1 VLRWAT
7 GLAGIALAFPD
18 LDTDPGMAAALTGL
32 LAWST
37 FRTFWL
43 VPATFANWSF
53 PQRTAGETPAEVVVA
68 ELGVGLSVVALS
80 GGWDSPFLLILVVG
94 VLLAG
99 LSRGYLGGFAAAG
112 LIGTVLSML
121 AWAVEGTRAE
131 PVTAAQAMLV
141 YVCTGAVAGFARRLF
156 VEAAAGEA
164 ATAQQVAQLAEVNAL
179 LSELARVAPGLP
191 ASLDLGEALT
201 SSVDRLAELFD
212 FTGAV
217 ILVLDPATGRWRASA
232 SRGLPVPAELAD
244 AELCPPLRE
253 AAHSGTVV
261 SLHHPG
267 AGMWPAGASGL
278 YAPLVARERLVA
290 LIALEHHQPDRYGSP
305 EAELL
310 ARLAPPLALAIDN
323 GLWFERLRRLGA
335 EAERER
341 LARSLHDRV
350 GAGLAYVGIELE
362 RLSRLDDPGPD
373 LARLRKEVGGL
384 VGEVRETLAQLR
396 ARVSETESLSRLAAA
411 HLPRFGA
418 RTGIM
423 ARFHD
428 GHPDRRLPLSVEQE
442 LWRILQ
448 EALSNVEHHSGAQTV
463 DVHLTVDEGRARLV
477 VADDGRGSDQ
487 AASGTLMGT
496 GLETIRERANSIG
509 ARMRIES
516 PPAGGFRLT
525 IEVASGPEV

>member
-1 VLRWAT
+1 MLRWT
-7 GLAGIALAFPD
+7 TVLAGFALAFSD

-43 VPATFANWSF
+43 VPTTFANWSV
-53 PQRTAGETPAEVVVA
+53 PHRTAGETPVEVVGA
-68 ELGVGLSVVALS
+68 ELGVGLTVVALS

-99 LSRGYLGGFAAAG
+99 LSRGYIGGFAAAG
-112 LIGTVLSML
+112 GIGTVLSLL
-121 AWAVEGTRAE
+121 AWAAEGTRAE

-156 VEAAAGEA
+156 VEAAADEA
-164 ATAQQVAQLAEVNAL
+164 ASAQQLAQLAEVNAL

-191 ASLDLGEALT
+191 SSLDLGEALT
-201 SSVDRLAELFD
+201 ASVDRLAELFD
-212 FTGAV
+212 FSGAV
-217 ILVLDPATGRWRASA
+217 ILVLDPATGHWRASA
-232 SRGLPVPAELAD
+232 SRGLPAPAELAD
-244 AELCPPLRE
+244 AELCPPLRD
-253 AAHSGTVV
+253 AARSATVV
-261 SLHHPG
+261 SLAQPG
-267 AGMWPAGASGL
+267 GGMWPEGRSGL

-290 LIALEHHQPDRYGSP
+290 LIALEHHQLNRYGAAD
-305 EAELL
+305 AELL

-362 RLSRLDDPGPD
+362 RLARLDDPGPD

-384 VGEVRETLAQLR
+384 VAEVRETLAQLR
-396 ARVSETESLSRLAAA
+396 ARVTETESLARLAAA
-411 HLPRFGA
+411 YVPRFEA
-418 RTGIM
+418 RTGITTTF
-423 ARFHD
+423 RHD
-428 GHPDRRLPLSVEQE
+428 PTARRLPLAVEQE

-448 EALSNVEHHSGAQTV
+448 EALSNVERHSAASSV
-463 DVHLTVDEGRARLV
+463 DVHLTVDDRSARLV
-477 VADDGRGSDQ
+477 VADNGRGYDQ
-487 AASGTLMGT
+487 ATSGNT
-496 GLETIRERANSIG
+496 GSGLQTVRERANSIG
-509 ARMRIES
+509 ARMRVDS
-516 PPAGGFRLT
+516 PADGGFQLT
-525 IEVASGPEV
+525 IEVAMGPEV